1 MIPYV
6 HELQRVAFAGVGLNR
21 NALIQGFFFL
31 NFFLLLLSF
40 FLAGVGILVD

>member
-1 MIPYV
+1 MIPNV

-21 NALIQGFFFL
+21 NALIQVFFIFI
-31 NFFLLLLSF
+31 LLTV

>member
-1 MIPYV
+1 MIPNV

-21 NALIQGFFFL
+21 NALIQVFILFYFI
-31 NFFLLLLSF
+31 LLTV